1 MGNTSE
7 APSFNKTLVIY
18 AHAAPSHSRVNQRL
32 YKAIQPLPG
41 VVIHDLYTLYPDFD
55 IDIRYEQAALLRA
68 QRIVLQYPLQWYGV
82 PALLKEWLDTVLS
95 YGWAYGHEEAAL
107 QGKECFIVVSTG
119 GVAAEYA
126 VNKRHGAPLQTYLYG
141 MEQIVRYCHMQWL
154 PPLILHGA
162 DTVEEAD
169 FLVHQAQYLARL
181 HERKE

>member
-119 GVAAEYA
+119 GSAAEYA
-126 VNKRHGAPLQTYLYG
+126 VNQRHGAPLQTYLYG

-154 PPLILHGA
+154 PPLILYGA